1 MVYLVA
7 RHRSMS
13 QATHDLN
20 RQRRSCPRA
29 YCEPSVTSITSP
41 RSALPVPII
50 AGAILVEVNPDK
62 HQTATICES
71 GTEDRA
77 AGSRTPS
84 FEQRSLW
91 SKKIIPLQTP
101 LQEQTCGI
109 SLETS
114 KVHHGSQALSAHH
127 QKPDPVAAV
136 PVVTPNPA
144 THAKSSRESQAP
156 NGFQV
161 RAELM
166 RYPTTRSRLAA
177 SNPDGIP
184 LQPPIVVNRAVP
196 EYCNPFSKHAHL
208 GLEDSSERR
217 FRTWLIPKPGVGEDT
232 GDGYNP
238 ARTEPPIKLQ
248 PLNARAAEVQCAP
261 SAQHDRSVPTNLIV
275 PQDPVAGE
283 EVAPIGRTILPDTVI
298 AAQAY
303 STEDIVDVAQP
314 QHLHHQAGPSTGFH
328 SRVDT
333 TNLATNTEQHSARE
347 DGFRTPPGLQSIL
360 PPCFL
365 RPLAQSALRSP
376 LARTSDLSTLSQ
388 MGPSSTRSIPVPLL
402 YPVNETAPKTLLQ
415 LGISVTS
422 EKCQMTPH
430 GMSITLAMDPQLSK
444 TEDRERSATRRVIPS
459 LDHSHSEVDSLPA
472 SPRSDGGS
480 VENDYDTPMTSPCS
494 SPVKA
499 SRAIRNLPRLEHR
512 TRQVDGAGD
521 SSSDAEARQHAEAD
535 HQDATSELP
544 DTSNENPVI
553 TMRFLRST
561 WDLQS
566 SFLISRDDRIPNSN
580 DGVGS
585 HALTSGH
592 ALQTWQADTHS
603 DEVTPL
609 CPASPAKG
617 ANSFP
622 FPVHAG
628 NGASTSPLST
638 SRRPSALLRHC
649 ERNATPRQRRLMVS
663 GLQTPDRFIPS
674 RAATP
679 TKQTLLLAR
688 PKARMDRPEKPLLSA
703 DPFGP
708 LPSRSLRT
716 IERYATTRS
725 PPTPS
730 RPVGMIGSRVH
741 DAQTSTARAAS
752 AGTIWT
758 VGGSVVTEG
767 VASISNGRGGRVT
780 SGTSATHY
788 TADFLQKHSSSEE
801 EVTHGRRLALAMDID
816 RDAKMLEHS
825 SPSSPRS
832 HQGPSS
838 GESGTTRVWNNGVWE
853 HDGVPTRL

>member
-1 MVYLVA
+1 
-7 RHRSMS
+7 MS
-13 QATHDLN
+13 QASHNLN

-41 RSALPVPII
+41 RSALPVAII
-50 AGAILVEVNPDK
+50 AGAVLVDVNPGR
-62 HQTATICES
+62 HQTATTCES
-71 GTEDRA
+71 DTEDRA
-77 AGSRTPS
+77 AGSRASS
-84 FEQRSLW
+84 FEQKSLW

-101 LQEQTCGI
+101 HQEQTFGI

-114 KVHHGSQALSAHH
+114 TVDHGSQALSAHH
-127 QKPDPVAAV
+127 QKADPVAAV
-136 PVVTPNPA
+136 PVITPNPA
-144 THAKSSRESQAP
+144 IHAKRSRESQAP

-161 RAELM
+161 QAELM

-196 EYCNPFSKHAHL
+196 EYCNPFSKHANL

-238 ARTEPPIKLQ
+238 ARAEPPIKLP

-261 SAQHDRSVPTNLIV
+261 SAQYAPSVPTNLIV
-275 PQDPVAGE
+275 PPDPVAGE
-283 EVAPIGRTILPDTVI
+283 EVAPIGRTTLPDTVI

-303 STEDIVDVAQP
+303 ITEDIVDVAQP

-328 SRVDT
+328 SRVGT

-376 LARTSDLSTLSQ
+376 LARTSDLSILSQ
-388 MGPSSTRSIPVPLL
+388 MEPSPTRSIPAPLL
-402 YPVNETAPKTLLQ
+402 YPVSETAPKTLLQ
-415 LGISVTS
+415 LEISVSS

-430 GMSITLAMDPQLSK
+430 GTNITPAMNPQLYK
-444 TEDRERSATRRVIPS
+444 TEDRERSATHRVTPS
-459 LDHSHSEVDSLPA
+459 RDHSNSEGDSLPA

-499 SRAIRNLPRLEHR
+499 SRATDHLPRLEHR
-512 TRQVDGAGD
+512 TRQLDGTWE
-521 SSSDAEARQHAEAD
+521 SSSDAESRQNIEAD
-535 HQDATSELP
+535 HQEATSEFP
-544 DTSNENPVI
+544 DTSNETPNI
-553 TMRFLRST
+553 TKRFLRSS

-566 SFLISRDDRIPNSN
+566 ASLISKDDRIPNSN

-585 HALTSGH
+585 PASTSDHALR
-592 ALQTWQADTHS
+592 TWQADTHS

-609 CPASPAKG
+609 GPASRAKG

-622 FPVHAG
+622 FPAHAG
-628 NGASTSPLST
+628 NDASTSPLST

-674 RAATP
+674 RTATP
-679 TKQTLLLAR
+679 TKETLLLAR
-688 PKARMDRPEKPLLSA
+688 PKARVDRPEKPLLSV

-741 DAQTSTARAAS
+741 DAQSSTARAAS

-788 TADFLQKHSSSEE
+788 TADFLRKHSSSEE
-801 EVTHGRRLALAMDID
+801 EVTHGQRLAIAMEID
-816 RDAKMLEHS
+816 QGAKMLEHS

-832 HQGPSS
+832 PQGPSS

-853 HDGVPTRL
+853 QDGVATRL